1 MTVKKCEHDEIWL
14 NIVNTFS
21 DIVVLTDDTGHILKT
36 NKSGEI
42 FTGISSEKM
51 VGKSCCKLF
60 HGSKKRIPDC
70 PMRKMI
76 QTGQRA
82 DCEYCLSEG
91 KWISISVEPVHN
103 KEGNITNAVHIIRDI
118 TQQKT
123 TEETLKE
130 SERKFKDI
138 FDNANDAIT
147 YLDCYGKILD
157 VNKQVLGIYGGAKKD
172 LINKHFTK
180 LNMLSLKDVPKYVRL
195 FKSILKGEKAAVT
208 VNIDNKKGE
217 KRIIECSASLIK
229 SDAGPSRIM
238 VISRDITERR
248 QTLDKLLESEQRLR
262 SIIDHSVELFYIHD
276 TNYQLTYV
284 SPQCKTIFGY
294 TPEEM
299 LVNWTNFVTDN
310 PLNKRVYE
318 LTEKAIKT
326 EQKQNTYLLEIKRK
340 DGQLRIVEIDE
351 SPLKN
356 EKGKVIGITGALRD
370 ITEHKHTIE
379 ALRESE
385 EKFRNLAE
393 QSPNMIFINKKG
405 KVVYTNK
412 RSSEILGY
420 TREEYYAD
428 DFDFL
433 CLIAPESIEKIKLAF
448 SKHLKERDVEPYEY
462 TLISKSGERIES
474 IITTRLIDYEGTK
487 SILGIVTDIT
497 ERKQAEELHLAHLRF
512 MESMDRINRAIQKTN
527 DLEQMMSDVLDVVLS
542 IFDCERVYLMY
553 PCDPQA
559 DSWTVPMERSKPEF
573 EGPVYTQRLNV
584 PMEPNVTEMIRII
597 LDTKGPVE
605 FGPGTAHPM
614 SEFTTKR
621 HSFQSMLTTALYPKA
636 GKTWQLGIHQISKPR
651 IWTDEEVRLFQGISR
666 RLEDALT
673 SLLMYRDLQERE
685 NKYREL
691 ADSITN
697 IFFAMDQNLRY
708 TYWNKAF
715 ENITGIRAKDAL
727 GKSHLDIFP
736 GSSWEKRAENVYRDV
751 LRTQQ
756 PQTFVDKVDF
766 GNNSY
771 ILEIN
776 VYPSLNGLSVFIKDI
791 TEQRKVQEALQISQ
805 AQLSQVLKT
814 AKIGYWEYDI
824 KERMFIFND
833 QFYFVYHTS
842 AEEVGGYKMSLER
855 YAGLFM
861 HPEDIPS
868 FYDMVQTVSKAP
880 NVLLNVQREHRVKF
894 GDGKTG
900 YILVNIMTKSD
911 DKGRIVKAYGANQD
925 ITERKKAEDEL
936 IDSEARYHSLFNNA
950 NDAIFLMDFDTF
962 IDCNNKTFEI
972 YNCTKKQIIGEKPYA
987 LFSPELQ
994 PDGRSSKEKAL
1005 EKIKLAH
1012 KGQSQFFEW
1021 RHLKYD
1027 GTTFDAEVSLNKIE
1041 LAGKIYLQA
1050 MVRDITV
1057 RKKAE
1062 ENILRYQ
1069 EQLKSLASQLTLTE
1083 EKERYRIATAIHD
1096 QIGQYLAVSRI
1107 KLTEILQ
1114 TAAAEAKKNLEQ
1126 IDEWLDHAMEESHSL
1141 TFDLSSPIL
1150 HELGIER
1157 AIAAWLEDEV
1167 QEKHKIKT
1175 QFQTD
1180 GLVKVLDN
1188 DIRVLLFRNVKELLF
1203 NAVKHAHAKRVKV
1216 SIRKKNNN
1224 IQIKVEDDGVGFN
1237 PDEVAATAAINTKFG
1252 LFSIRERLEHFGG
1265 NIEIDSAPGK
1275 GCKITLIAPLKKA

>member
-1 MTVKKCEHDEIWL
+1 MTAKKCEYDEIWL
-14 NIVNTFS
+14 DIVNAFS
-21 DIVVLTDDTGHILKT
+21 DIVVLTDDTGHILKI
-36 NKSGEI
+36 NKAGEI
-42 FTGISSEKM
+42 FTGISYEKM

-70 PMRKMI
+70 PMQKMI
-76 QTGQRA
+76 QTGQPA
-82 DCEYCLSEG
+82 NCEYCLSGG
-91 KWISISVEPVHN
+91 KWISISAEPVHN

-123 TEETLKE
+123 IEETLKE
-130 SERKFKDI
+130 SGQKFKDI

-147 YLDCYGKILD
+147 YIDCNGKILD
-157 VNKQVLGIYGGAKKD
+157 VNKQVLSIYGGTKED
-172 LINKHFTK
+172 LINKQFTK
-180 LNMLSLKDVPKYVRL
+180 LNMLSLKDIPKYVRL
-195 FKSILKGEKAAVT
+195 FKSILNGKNAAVT
-208 VNIDNKKGE
+208 VNIENKKGE

-229 SDAGPSRIM
+229 SDTGPSRIM
-238 VISRDITERR
+238 VISRDITERK
-248 QTLDKLLESEQRLR
+248 QTLDKLMESEQRLR
-262 SIIDHSVELFYIHD
+262 SIFDHSAEMFYIHD

-284 SPQCKTIFGY
+284 SPQCKQILGY

-299 LVNWTNFVTDN
+299 KVNWKTHVTDN
-310 PLNKRVYE
+310 PINKKRYE

-326 EQKQNTYLLEIKRK
+326 GQKQNTYLLELKRK
-340 DGQLRIVEIDE
+340 DGQLKIVEIDE
-351 SPLKN
+351 SPLKDK
-356 EKGKVIGITGALRD
+356 KGKVIAITGALRD
-370 ITEHKHTIE
+370 ITERKHVKD
-379 ALRESE
+379 ALFESE

-428 DFDFL
+428 DFNFL
-433 CLIAPESIEKIKLAF
+433 RLIAPESIEKIKSAF
-448 SKHLKERDVEPYEY
+448 SKHLKEQDVEPYEY
-462 TLISKSGERIES
+462 TLISRTGERIES
-474 IITTRLIDYEGTK
+474 IITTKLIDYEGTK

-527 DLEQMMSDVLDVVLS
+527 DLEQMMSNVLDVVLS

-559 DSWTVPMERSKPEF
+559 YSWTVPMERSKPGF
-573 EGPVYTQRLNV
+573 EGPVYTQRLHI
-584 PMEPNVTEMIRII
+584 PMEPNMAKMIRVI
-597 LDTKGPVE
+597 LDTKEPVK
-605 FGPGTAHPM
+605 FGPGSDYSLGKHG
-614 SEFTTKR
+614 SER
-621 HSFQSMLTTALYPKA
+621 HGFQSMMTTALYPKV
-636 GKTWQLGIHQISKPR
+636 GKAWQLGIHQFSYPR
-651 IWTDEEVRLFQGISR
+651 IWTDKEVRLFQEISR

-673 SLLMYRDLQERE
+673 SLLMYRDTQERE

-715 ENITGIRAKDAL
+715 ENITGIRAEDAL
-727 GKSHLDIFP
+727 GKSHQDVFH
-736 GSSWEKRAENVYRDV
+736 GFSWEKRAENAYRDV

-766 GNNSY
+766 ASNSY

-776 VYPSLNGLSVFIKDI
+776 VYPSLNGLSVFMKDI
-791 TEQRKVQEALQISQ
+791 TEQRKIEEALQISQ

-824 KERMFIFND
+824 KEGMFIFND
-833 QFYFVYHTS
+833 QFYSVYHTS
-842 AEEVGGYKMSLER
+842 AEEVGGYKIPLEH
-855 YAGLFM
+855 YARLFM
-861 HPEDIPS
+861 YPEDIQQ

-880 NVLLNVQREHRVKF
+880 NILLNVKREHRVKF

-925 ITERKKAEDEL
+925 ITERKKAENEL

-987 LFSPELQ
+987 LFSPEFQ
-994 PDGRSSKEKAL
+994 PDGRRSKEKAL

-1021 RHLKYD
+1021 RHLRYD
-1027 GTTFDAEVSLNKIE
+1027 GTPFDAEVSLNKIE
-1041 LAGKIYLQA
+1041 LAGKTYLQA

-1057 RKKAE
+1057 RKKAV

-1069 EQLKSLASQLTLTE
+1069 EQLKSLTSQLTLTE

-1114 TAAAEAKKNLEQ
+1114 TATAEAKKNLEQ
-1126 IDEWLDHAMEESHSL
+1126 IDEWLNHAMEESHSL

-1175 QFQTD
+1175 EFQTD
-1180 GLVKVLDN
+1180 GLVKVLDK
-1188 DIRVLLFRNVKELLF
+1188 DICVLLFRNVKELLF
-1203 NAVKHAHAKRVKV
+1203 NTVKHAHAKHVKV

-1275 GCKITLIAPLKKA
+1275 GSRITLIAPLKKA